1 MHKKAVNQ
9 EYTPI
14 QMMNFK
20 LFILSLIFLLTS
32 TLLSKAQEV
41 QWLSFEQLADSM
53 EVNPKKIIVDV
64 YTDWC
69 TYCKMMDKQ
78 VYAKEEVYEIIN
90 QDFYAVR
97 LNAEGKEDIT
107 FAGRKFTYQSEGDE
121 TGIHE
126 LALVLAYTPEGM
138 SFPTTTFVDESY
150 QMLFPAVGFM
160 KKKKFLEVLNY
171 LRE

>member
-1 MHKKAVNQ
+1 MK
-9 EYTPI
+9 
-14 QMMNFK
+14 FK
-20 LFILSLIFLLTS
+20 VLIFFLIYLFLIITES
-32 TLLSKAQEV
+32 EAQEV

-53 EVNPKKIIVDV
+53 EVSPKKIIVDV
-64 YTDWC
+64 YTNWC

-78 VYAKEEVYEIIN
+78 VYAKEEVYEIMN

-97 LNAEGKEDIT
+97 LNAESTGDIT

-138 SFPTTTFVDESY
+138 SFPTTTFVDENY